1 MTEKL
6 DPDDQGFTAVY
17 SEKPIE
23 YARRMAQES
32 EYGDELAIE
41 FYCMAFRRN
50 VAVWTPGQ
58 DLPVVVTHL
67 HQKPTVDTG
76 LDHIVLAGRTT
87 NGESIYHAMVT
98 NRVHQMQVRS
108 ILRREG
114 SPARRSPSPVRFS
127 EQPDVRTV
135 DYRPEEKAEK
145 KRAFAQIRVCK
156 ARSLLQACGA
166 KDETESGLVCRSRS
180 VKTIT
185 NETGRWARSCGNAMM
200 SRAESVEIPV
210 TMINELN
217 RLGDCGKQ

>member
-67 HQKPTVDTG
+67 H
-76 LDHIVLAGRTT
+76 HIWAPYLGTISAHHIWAPYLGTISGHHILAPYLGT
-87 NGESIYHAMVT
+87 I
-98 NRVHQMQVRS
+98 
-108 ILRREG
+108 
-114 SPARRSPSPVRFS
+114 
-127 EQPDVRTV
+127 
-135 DYRPEEKAEK
+135 
-145 KRAFAQIRVCK
+145 
-156 ARSLLQACGA
+156 
-166 KDETESGLVCRSRS
+166 SGHH
-180 VKTIT
+180 I
-185 NETGRWARSCGNAMM
+185 
-200 SRAESVEIPV
+200 
-210 TMINELN
+210 
-217 RLGDCGKQ
+217 